1 MLLVDAVYINDGGGK
16 VLLDLLIEQL
26 VKENQE
32 IFYLLDERVKGEYPY
47 LEASR
52 SLYISNSFRKRLDF
66 YKASGK
72 DFSRVL
78 TFGNVPPP
86 VKLNAKVFTYFHNV
100 LYLDPVRGFSI
111 TSLILRIK
119 IRVIKRISKNTTIW
133 FVQSDVMKSK
143 LANCFDIDLNDIM
156 VYPIFQDV
164 ISNEVRSPN
173 FTSEEIRYLYV
184 SDGHPYKNHYNLIN
198 AFVES
203 SKVSKFNK
211 SLTLTISGKHGV
223 LCSFIQNLRNQGFSI
238 KNRGIISRD
247 DLALEYRNAD
257 VAVYPS
263 LSESF
268 GLGLVEAAQ
277 YQLPVIAAD
286 LSYVHEVIKP
296 SVVFNPNSVD
306 DIRRALI
313 ETEKFLGNPA
323 KLKIENGLHNMI
335 KIIIKNNE
343 SNLH

>member
-1 MLLVDAVYINDGGGK
+1 MLLVDAVYINNGGGK

-26 VKENQE
+26 VKEDEE
-32 IFYLLDERVKGEYPY
+32 IFYLLDERVKGEYTY
-47 LEASR
+47 LDACR
-52 SLYISNSFRKRLDF
+52 SLYISNSFIRRFDF
-66 YKASGK
+66 YKESGSK
-72 DFSRVL
+72 FSRIL

-86 VKLNAKVFTYFHNV
+86 IKLDAQVFTYFHNV
-100 LYLDPVRGFSI
+100 LYLNPVLGFS
-111 TSLILRIK
+111 LANLLLRIK
-119 IRVIKRISKNTTIW
+119 ILIIKCFSKNTNVW
-133 FVQSDVMKSK
+133 LVQSNVMKSK
-143 LANCFDIDLNDIM
+143 LAHCFKIDSKDVM
-156 VYPIFQDV
+156 VYPIFREAFSIERKSEYV
-164 ISNEVRSPN
+164 
-173 FTSEEIRYLYV
+173 TSGEIRYLYV
-184 SDGHPYKNHYNLIN
+184 SDGHAYKNHYNLIS

-203 SKVSKFNK
+203 SKYSKSKK
-211 SLTLTISGKHGV
+211 SLTLTISGKYGI
-223 LCSFIQNLRNQGFSI
+223 LCGIIENLRNQGFSI
-238 KNRGIISRD
+238 KNRGIISKD

-268 GLGLVEAAQ
+268 GLGLIEAAQ